1 MADVDENVADDF
13 VENEAVHELTA
24 VKKRKHRQNVNF
36 KLEAI
41 EYAAENSGEKAA
53 KRFGVDSKRMEKTEG
68 GVTCDKRRKC
78 QQMQDVW

>member
-24 VKKRKHRQNVNF
+24 VKKRKHHYDVNF

-41 EYAAENSGEKAA
+41 EYA
-53 KRFGVDSKRMEKTEG
+53 
-68 GVTCDKRRKC
+68 
-78 QQMQDVW
+78 

>member
-24 VKKRKHRQNVNF
+24 VKKRKHRYDVNF

-41 EYAAENSGEKAA
+41 EYAAENSREKAA
-53 KRFGVDSKRMEKTEG
+53 KRFGVDSKRIREWKKTEG
-68 GVTCDKRRKC
+68 GVT
-78 QQMQDVW
+78 